1 MATAQDVISRSLR
14 MLTAIQAGESASA
27 EDMDIGVKALNDILF
42 RYPGLAHTAYASS
55 STVTFDDKHLG
66 NVAYMLAYEL
76 AAEFGRPIPQVV
88 AKEYPGAQSRF
99 AAQYQHVSDDT
110 TLKMAVDSGLLNMP
124 SQFNDRNYRSGVN

>member
-1 MATAQDVISRSLR
+1 MATARDVISRSLR

-42 RYPGLAHTAYASS
+42 RYPGVAHAAYTAS
-55 STVTFDDKHLG
+55 STVTFADTHLG

-76 AAEFGRPIPQVV
+76 ASEFGRPIPQVV

-99 AAQYQHVSDDT
+99 AAQYQHVDDDT
-110 TLKMAVDSGLLNMP
+110 TLKMAVDGGLLNMP
-124 SQFNDRNYRSGVN
+124 SQFNQSNYRSFVN